1 MKQPSLATHK
11 KPDHFDQLPL
21 VRNKLIQFRRG
32 LIFAN
37 DYIPIEK
44 QFRQKHRQ
52 ANPCAKEQYLQK
64 SWDETKNKT
73 KSTSLNL
80 LFMKKLT
87 SADLPTR
94 TSPTR
99 TTLQSCLN
107 LLKRCLMLLILCN

>member
-64 SWDETKNKT
+64 SWDETKKQNKIYFT
-73 KSTSLNL
+73 KFVVHEKVDKCGFTN
-80 LFMKKLT
+80 T
-87 SADLPTR
+87 NVT
-94 TSPTR
+94 
-99 TTLQSCLN
+99 N
-107 LLKRCLMLLILCN
+107 